1 VIPAGSA
8 ARSPL
13 FLRIFLLMLV
23 CVAVVQLMNLTL
35 LIAVQTPSA
44 KLYTVGQIV
53 HAIGQGSDPTG
64 ELAVERVPE
73 VQPALWNPRSE
84 RIELALATALGAG
97 VDSVRISF
105 PTPFLQRERTYERSA
120 VPRPRAPASAA
131 AAREVIVIGG
141 FVASW
146 RRPDGQWVRVEPIE
160 GFEPWRWFVLAW
172 LFVSAVAVAPF
183 AWALAHRFAKPIR
196 AFAAAA
202 ERLGRDPRAPPLE
215 LEGPGEIAEA
225 AAAFNTMQSR
235 LNRYVDDRTTV
246 MSAVAHDLRTPL
258 MRLGLR
264 LEAAPDDLRRACEGD
279 IRDMQ
284 GLVSTALA
292 YVRET
297 SQPPVRRP
305 LDLRSLAETVVD
317 DLADRG
323 EAVTLAPGDPVV
335 LNANPAAI
343 KAMVTNL
350 VMNAVKYAGGAEVSL
365 TLADDHAV
373 LEVRDRGP
381 GIPPEDL
388 DHVFEP
394 FFRGERS
401 RNRDTGGVGLGL
413 PSARAVARAH
423 GGEVDLANRAGGGL
437 IATVRLPV

>member
-1 VIPAGSA
+1 MKPAGSA

-13 FLRIFLLMLV
+13 FLRIFLLMLG
-23 CVAVVQLMNLTL
+23 CVAVVQLMNLAL

-44 KLYTVGQIV
+44 KLYTVGQVV
-53 HAIGQGSDPTG
+53 HAMGRGHDPAG
-64 ELAVERVPE
+64 DLQVERVPA
-73 VQPALWNPRSE
+73 VQPVPWNPRAE
-84 RIELALATALGAG
+84 RIEAALASALGVSAE
-97 VDSVRISF
+97 SVRISF
-105 PTPFLQRERTYERSA
+105 PTPFLQREQVYRRTGVPSPAPISPA
-120 VPRPRAPASAA
+120 VARDVVITGGFSAA
-131 AAREVIVIGG
+131 LRQ
-141 FVASW
+141 
-146 RRPDGQWVRVEPIE
+146 RDGQWLRVEPAE
-160 GFEPWRWFVLAW
+160 GFEPWRWFVLLW
-172 LFVSAVAVAPF
+172 LIFSALAVAPF

-202 ERLGRDPRAPPLE
+202 ERLGRDPRAPQLE
-215 LEGPGEIAEA
+215 LEGPSEIAEA
-225 AAAFNTMQSR
+225 AAAFNTMQAR

-246 MSAVAHDLRTPL
+246 ISAVAHDLRTPL

-264 LEAAPDDLRRACEGD
+264 LEDAPDALRHACEGD

-297 SQPPVRRP
+297 SETPVRRP

-323 EAVTLAPGDPVV
+323 EAVTLAPGEPVV
-335 LNANPAAI
+335 LNGNPAAI

-350 VMNAVKYAGGAEVSL
+350 VINAVKYAGGADL
-365 TLADDHAV
+365 TLALAEGHAV
-373 LEVRDRGP
+373 LDVRDDGP

-388 DHVFEP
+388 EHVFEP

-423 GGEVDLANRAGGGL
+423 GGDVELRNRAEGGL
-437 IATVRLPV
+437 IATLRLPV